1 MKNRQPMMGMRLM
14 YMRRQRMCM
23 VCRAGIPES
32 VPA

>member
-1 MKNRQPMMGMRLM
+1 MKNRHLKIGMRPM
-14 YMRRQRMCM
+14 YMRRERMCM